1 MRKFRKLIAMITTL
15 TMVGCMM
22 TTMSMSVAADDTA
35 PTYKITIDKAPE
47 GQTYEAYQVFS
58 GSLDTNNNLVVS
70 DWGSGVNGTDLLAE
84 LKTTTFSNADISF
97 TSCTNAPQVAEVL
110 SKIVSKTD
118 DANLFASIVSKH
130 LTDTKITDLTSV
142 QAGYYLI
149 KGGSGDNITKYVL
162 SVADN
167 VTVSLKVGTPTVMKK
182 VKENTK
188 TLGETTF
195 DVTEFEGLTGADYIG
210 YNDVADYNIGDEVP
224 FKLFGSMPQ
233 NIDDYKAYRYIF
245 HDNIDATHFDTTSIE
260 FDKVEVVSK
269 DGLTRD
275 TIATAGYNVNIDKN
289 NGKIT
294 VTFNNIKD
302 IESDKGTKINID
314 KDSKIEVSYT
324 AVLDTDANIG
334 LDGQQNEVYL
344 EYSNNP
350 NWDGTG
356 SDSNTPSGNP
366 DTPTGDSDTP
376 VTPGEGDSGTPEDTT
391 NTTPKDKVIV
401 FTYQLNINKI
411 DKNTQKS
418 LKGVV
423 FSLKDDNSKSAHYGE
438 YVQIDSTGA
447 VSGWTANKS
456 EASNLTT
463 DDKGNVSVKGLD
475 DGTYILTEEQPLAN
489 YNPIPELKLTIS
501 GNTITVVS
509 SADATG
515 DDTYHAQN
523 WTGTADKAL
532 TGLTFSIEG
541 DNSVYDGDVDKG
553 TVDITVE
560 NSKGSTLPITGGIG
574 TTMFYMVGGI
584 LVVGAGVTLIA
595 KKRAK
600 NEQ

>member
-35 PTYKITIDKAPE
+35 PTYTITIENAPE

-149 KGGSGDNITKYVL
+149 KGGSDDNITKYVL

-188 TLGETTF
+188 NVGETTF
-195 DVTEFEGLTGADYIG
+195 DVTEFEGLTGADYTG

-275 TIATAGYNVNIDKN
+275 TIATAGYNVNIDKD

-302 IESDKGTKINID
+302 IENDKGTKINID

-324 AVLDTDANIG
+324 AVLDTDAVIG
-334 LDGQQNEVYL
+334 LTGQENDVYL

-356 SDSNTPSGNP
+356 STSDTPSGNP
-366 DTPTGDSDTP
+366 NTPPTGDTP
-376 VTPGEGDSGTPEDTT
+376 VTPGDGDNGTPEDTT

-401 FTYQLNINKI
+401 FTYELDINKI
-411 DKNTQKS
+411 DKNTKKS
-418 LKGVV
+418 LEGVV
-423 FSLKDDNSKSAHYGE
+423 FSLQNSDGK
-438 YVQIDSTGA
+438 YVKVNADGA
-447 VSGWTANKS
+447 VTGWTDTYEK
-456 EASNLTT
+456 ASNGLKTNAN
-463 DDKGNVSVKGLD
+463 GSISIKGLD
-475 DGTYILTEEQPLAN
+475 DGTYTLTEEEALTDYNEIAPLT
-489 YNPIPELKLTIS
+489 LVIS
-501 GNTITVVS
+501 GSTIT
-509 SADATG
+509 TG
-515 DDTYHAQN
+515 STCQT
-523 WTGTADKAL
+523 WSGTPSDAL
-532 TGLTFSIEG
+532 TKLSLKI
-541 DNSVYDGDVDKG
+541 DNETATEQDTTNHGVAEV
-553 TVDITVE
+553 TVE